1 MSLLSWERGLKFI
14 ICINSFIID
23 LSLLSWERGL
33 KCHMSGNYRPEP
45 LSLLSWERGLKYFSN
60 IENAVVRVAPLV
72 GAWIEIVVEEATKDL
87 ALSLLSWERGLK
99 YQ

>member
-1 MSLLSWERGLKFI
+1 MVGTQSKLGKVAPLVGAWIEILFMELFLPLLT
-14 ICINSFIID
+14 
-23 LSLLSWERGL
+23 
-33 KCHMSGNYRPEP
+33 
-45 LSLLSWERGLKYFSN
+45 
-60 IENAVVRVAPLV
+60 VAPLV